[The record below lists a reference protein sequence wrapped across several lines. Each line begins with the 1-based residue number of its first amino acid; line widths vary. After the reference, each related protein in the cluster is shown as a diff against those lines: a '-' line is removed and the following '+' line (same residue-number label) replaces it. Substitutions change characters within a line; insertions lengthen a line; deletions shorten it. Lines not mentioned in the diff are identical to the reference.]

1 MPGNAMTAHE
11 VCAQLDTRKGWHLV
25 KCSWWTAMTL
35 VGAGYVK
42 AHIVGNAPN
51 TFQMRLTGAGRE
63 WAKQP

>member
-1 MPGNAMTAHE
+1 
-11 VCAQLDTRKGWHLV
+11 V